1 MGCICSKSSPNTKL
15 VNRGN
20 APESIRSTEMKL
32 SGGLDSYVNEPALP
46 KIPFGTSGQNRTPTT
61 NRRECNVTTFV
72 PSKNND
78 LEFDSVDFPSESDL
92 ISNIESVPLFT
103 QEELQEIFGRF
114 LEVRPSP
121 TEHSII
127 KVKIMTPNTGR
138 EEYGERFIK
147 AKDDLTKFLVKQ
159 IINFIFTNF
168 GS

>member
-1 MGCICSKSSPNTKL
+1 MGCTCSKPFPNTKL

-20 APESIRSTEMKL
+20 APESIRSAEMRL
-32 SGGLDSYVNEPALP
+32 SGGIDSYVNEPALP
-46 KIPFGTSGQNRTPTT
+46 KIPFGTSGENQIPIT
-61 NRRECNVTTFV
+61 NRRECNVTTYV

-78 LEFDSVDFPSESDL
+78 LEFDSVDFPSESDF
-92 ISNIESVPLFT
+92 IWNIESVPLFT
-103 QEELQEIFGRF
+103 EEELKEIFDRF

-121 TEHSII
+121 AEHSII

-138 EEYGERFIK
+138 EGYGQRFIK